1 MSITPLTRGDVTLS
15 ELGVSRLVW
24 DTVKSQLAPKGCPD
38 EVLALSFMWC
48 KRSGAD
54 PTAKHLYI
62 VNRKD
67 HGNDS
72 WRIESY
78 ADFFRAVAHA
88 SGEYDGF
95 EGPEYCGDDGVWI
108 DTWLSSTPP
117 SAARIKVFRKGVAH
131 TGWTTARYSAYY
143 GNSPNFLK
151 NSMGEVLIAK
161 VAEVLAIRRMF
172 PQQLAGL
179 YTAEEMKQ
187 ADNAGTVYPTG
198 VAEPATLDGA
208 TVSDAAQAPDNEGAT
223 RAAKAR
229 QRAEKPLTV
238 TDLRKS
244 FEVLSLLGEK
254 RSLGVYLSDCGDK
267 WLKPGAK
274 PLKERSQSKTMLSDA
289 EVLAANVVIQADIAR
304 RKAPVDEQIGVQQ
317 DTVGGEYID
326 PDTEVLYC
334 QDPMCGA
341 QLSPPAVAEP
351 HHPGCPLDPNYVA
364 PADLPKPTEAHLTQL
379 AIALLNRFGRKE
391 GEKAEWLYAV
401 LGVDSLDKIA
411 TESDV
416 NLALKEATKK

>member
-38 EVLALSFMWC
+38 EVLALYFMWC

-95 EGPEYCGDDGVWI
+95 EGPEYCGDDGDWF

-161 VAEVLAIRRMF
+161 VAEVLAK
-172 PQQLAGL
+172 P
-179 YTAEEMKQ
+179 
-187 ADNAGTVYPTG
+187 
-198 VAEPATLDGA
+198 
-208 TVSDAAQAPDNEGAT
+208 
-223 RAAKAR
+223 RA
-229 QRAEKPLTV
+229 
-238 TDLRKS
+238 
-244 FEVLSLLGEK
+244 
-254 RSLGVYLSDCGDK
+254 
-267 WLKPGAK
+267 
-274 PLKERSQSKTMLSDA
+274 
-289 EVLAANVVIQADIAR
+289 
-304 RKAPVDEQIGVQQ
+304 
-317 DTVGGEYID
+317 TVGG
-326 PDTEVLYC
+326 
-334 QDPMCGA
+334 
-341 QLSPPAVAEP
+341 
-351 HHPGCPLDPNYVA
+351 
-364 PADLPKPTEAHLTQL
+364 
-379 AIALLNRFGRKE
+379 
-391 GEKAEWLYAV
+391 
-401 LGVDSLDKIA
+401 
-411 TESDV
+411 
-416 NLALKEATKK
+416 